1 MGIVKTKGIII
12 SENNTGDFDKML
24 TMLTPDLGKISCAAK
39 GARRPK
45 SSLLAGSQFLA
56 FGDYIL
62 YKGNNVYNI
71 NSCDTIE
78 VFYNLRN
85 DLDKLIYAAHITKIV
100 YDVTTENQNSYK
112 ILQLFLNTLYA
123 LSETEKN
130 IDMIL
135 SIFKFRLLKI
145 LGFSPDI
152 IQCVNCNEKDGLSYF
167 SIKNNGF
174 LCNACAKQDSS
185 AIQTNT
191 TTINAIRYAILA
203 EPKKIYSCVL
213 NDETIAQMKLTSKL
227 YLEEKLEKQYKI

>member
-1 MGIVKTKGIII
+1 MGILKTKGIII

-24 TMLTPDLGKISCAAK
+24 TMLTPDLGKISCSAK

-62 YKGNNVYNI
+62 YKGSNVYNI
-71 NSCDTIE
+71 NSCEIIE
-78 VFYNLRN
+78 IFYNLRI
-85 DLDKLIYAAHITKIV
+85 DLDKLIYGSHITKII

-123 LSETEKN
+123 FSETDKN
-130 IDMIL
+130 MDMIL

-145 LGFSPDI
+145 LGFTPNVIECANCKKNEI
-152 IQCVNCNEKDGLSYF
+152 IKYF
-167 SIKNNGF
+167 SIKHDGF
-174 LCNACAKQDSS
+174 LCETCAKQDTSS
-185 AIQTNT
+185 IQVSD

-203 EPKKIYSCVL
+203 EPKKIYSCIL
-213 NDETIAQMKLTSKL
+213 NDETIAQMKLISKL
-227 YLEEKLEKQYKI
+227 YLDEKLEKQYKI